1 MKMVLRST
9 DLISKKTNCTC
20 STLFFL
26 ISKEKQIC
34 TCSTHFCLSL
44 PLFCTTTTLFMYDE
58 NVKLPSYPLFLWRN
72 CRMCLPNILFPVFM
86 FTFIFHCRSF
96 SPCWP
101 LAFLI
106 FSPPLWIFMFFFLR
120 NSSPLFSVT
129 RSSSFSV
136 IHLSVNIKYNVEK
149 DTTLLLFFS
158 QSPGGYVISFQIKPW
173 VAHLS
178 IELFYIG
185 MPVVRTVGR
194 AGHVTIKNI
203 KISRLDRLP
212 NFLTHGAPLC
222 ALRARESFA
231 INASRRC
238 RKLNENS
245 FVFVRILEKG
255 DSDAL

>member
-1 MKMVLRST
+1 
-9 DLISKKTNCTC
+9 
-20 STLFFL
+20 
-26 ISKEKQIC
+26 
-34 TCSTHFCLSL
+34 
-44 PLFCTTTTLFMYDE
+44 
-58 NVKLPSYPLFLWRN
+58 
-72 CRMCLPNILFPVFM
+72 MCLPNILFPVFM
-86 FTFIFHCRSF
+86 FAFIFHCRSF

-212 NFLTHGAPLC
+212 NFLTHSAPLC